1 MRAIQFLVIFSLIFN
16 SPFATAAE
24 TSGGAKQSS
33 SAGNRKPSSSA
44 QSSDVKLQKSACPAL
59 LKDWVKDDY
68 TDKSTLIVFKFNSEA
83 KTCNTSVTAY
93 QNYMSGKGVQTQYE
107 KPEALSSEFSKQ
119 FSSTISPEFSSS
131 INGCNSS
138 EDLTPEQKK
147 VIQTRF
153 YAAATRMESFN
164 KSALDEIAFIDS
176 VTEGTSTLDG
186 IECPKYLP
194 EIKASCSNL
203 KTQADS
209 CRGDAG
215 KRLDEQ
221 VQKTV
226 DALSKIERLKEAET
240 KCKMSSFVKCAG
252 GTADCAM
259 RGGFTLT
266 SQKEATKKCGNIAK
280 AIEVIKDDVPWV
292 RGDIFD
298 KIARE
303 KAKPRSS
310 TRKYLGP
317 DKIKEALKEQLK
329 ANRTALATAYKDN
342 LQNFRCLIY
351 DNSDKNE
358 KCDFEK
364 LRTELAKLDP
374 PKIPQLQD
382 KRANM
387 EFKTYYDAESCLLDR
402 HEDRAGTKSVVDNA
416 AVDAGLTIVTA
427 GLGSIAAG
435 AKVIG
440 GLSKTAIATRR
451 GAFAGSLAVDGYFAQ
466 GSSKQAY
473 KSCMETSP
481 IALEN
486 LSVQEK
492 QKSMVCD
499 NAKSQVSIARETS
512 SGCLVDSLLAGADL
526 LPFVGGAV
534 PFVARAVKKAD
545 APSTSTVTPTTPAKS
560 EVAAGKAEQ
569 TGANK
574 SETKP
579 KDQKPADKP
588 ADTKV
593 ADAKGNG
600 SKKPASK
607 PADKP
612 ADKPVD
618 TTQTSDTPSE
628 VAGKPTDNPVETPV
642 AGKTTEPP
650 TPPVTTNT
658 EKPTQPNPDL
668 APENGKLTA
677 EKKEELRAFT
687 EEAPPKNN
695 GTADTTQHV
704 AVTSK
709 PSGATANGAMG
720 AGGKA
725 AGDALDKF
733 QLAHQGQRFSMPD
746 PTGSGNKTSGQFVG
760 FAGTRE
766 NPKIEMAYQ
775 KADGSMASRD
785 VDMRDFLESNPQVR
799 HRLGDEFYK
808 IMSNGR
814 DRQADLA
821 AVGLKPSSVQTPTPT
836 QTSYNTPTPSR
847 IEVRSSNNVAGM
859 SAAAPSAPRVEQ
871 PRTNVAMNQPTA
883 SVQLNTGGGGSIGSS
898 GGGSGSI
905 ASTDMPRSSGGGGGG
920 RSPASVQPAVDS
932 TTQIEDELMAAL
944 SGKTAAPVAKS
955 KAQPVSIFNTSGSS
969 SNKASTGTAKA
980 IEETGVIDTTTNAR
994 FVEGEKIRIANFE
1007 GGKDAEFTVV
1017 KKLDNGS
1024 LRVSDYTG
1032 KEFDLL
1038 RSEVKTAERLS
1049 LNGAP
1054 DPLLNAK
1061 PSATPAKIGNN
1072 LPPGELVHK
1081 ATKADEAK
1089 LLDEAKLPE
1098 DVKLK
1103 EEFVRPGDK
1112 VTVKNFE
1119 GGGDLKAS
1127 VISKNADGTVRVKD
1141 ENGKEFDLAK
1151 SEVKGA
1157 EFSRELP
1164 SEVRQNLVIADEA
1177 DRVKTAQNY
1186 LNRSLTPAQEAAIVK
1201 SHKIAED
1208 KGIYSLSKTDLK
1220 QKTKVLRD
1228 AGFTDEEASLLLRK
1242 GVTGGTGLDDVQ
1254 IVSQQAAVPKFEI
1267 VKGKQIQ
1274 VPMGNT
1280 GRTNPGAVMSGPD
1293 KYGYYEVE
1301 FYQKGV
1307 GIGRARKTAKEL
1319 TEANVQLPPKVEN
1332 PVINVPV
1339 VGKDISYPG
1348 KVISG
1353 PNAKGQYEVE
1363 IYPPGKPV
1371 TVVRMNEADLKRAN
1385 TPLALRQAKIR
1396 DARRASF
1403 AKKSSAELEQI
1414 VSDSL
1419 RQAEGRGARDRY
1431 DVSYGSSGKPDKTLK
1446 TKKIDI
1452 DGQKALEELAKRQ
1465 SKEVNAL
1472 YEEMKV
1478 ARKSVPQVQGK
1489 KSSVSSMSAGDIYNS
1504 PQAGGARNELD
1515 FLAEQDGLKAS
1526 KFNTNQFD
1534 NMARELGITDANRAS
1549 AMDYGS
1555 VATRKETRELFERL
1569 FPGQK
1574 TFDQDLLRQ
1583 TMSYNPRG
1591 GYIGAREFANAEKFV
1606 EAVQRADVSNLTLS
1620 ERRLLN
1626 KYTDRAPLYARQ
1638 ANPDVA
1644 LLPRLNVEVDAVA
1657 DVAAAAPASSRRI
1670 ASVDE
1675 PAVSAMPT
1683 ARSQIEDAA
1692 KTAGEARN
1700 RLDYLAEQDGLKGS
1714 KLNPRQ
1720 RESVARELGIYDENK
1735 TAALDYASVGTKK
1748 EVNALFDKIFPG
1760 KKEFDVELL
1769 RQSMSYNPRGGY
1781 VNARDFSNAEKF
1793 VEAVRKADVDG
1804 STLSL
1809 SERRLLNR
1817 FTDRAPL
1824 YARQVTPETPSIPR
1838 QSLEAIVPPRITND
1852 KVSGFAARGDEIVA
1866 QATLKPGMARAGDQ
1880 VQLKNF
1886 EGGSDLNATFVR
1898 KNKDG
1903 TVRVKDS
1910 RGKEFNLSAQASG
1923 DAKFYRGLTAE
1934 LKVNGDLDPA
1944 SRVSAAQAY
1953 VKRPLT
1959 QAQKDAVMAAHEVGG
1974 AERGFFD
1981 YTAKDLREKTEIL
1994 RKSGFTTAETSLLLR
2009 KGIAGNN
2016 PAELA
2021 KVIKVEPSDV
2031 RIGDRITI
2039 DQFNGTGELRGEIVG
2054 PAKNGGMILRE
2065 ANGTET
2071 IIYKS
2076 DLDDVT
2082 NTRITR
2088 DPNRRAIASAE
2099 ETLTLNKAPIN
2110 SVNTFKKPVP
2120 VEASDARVGD
2130 RVVISEFNGTGE
2142 LDGFIVGPTKNGGF
2156 VLREANGNE
2165 TTIYKTDLEDT
2176 ANAKVLREWGNKLPE
2191 AKTETAAKI
2200 DFSPDSPVLVTKDM
2214 KNNPEI
2220 VVPLGNGELRQG
2232 RVLSKVEAKPGLAK
2246 TYVVE
2251 YADETGVINQVH
2263 LTQDQL
2269 LAANTPEALKKV
2281 KADAKRSSEYQA
2293 KSNAELQQILD
2304 EGHRAAKEA
2313 VGKGR
2318 PVDKMDLNAEPQTA
2332 LSELARRSNVTSRAV
2347 FEAYKRGGVKGVE
2360 ALAQA
2365 KDTSRA
2371 PASIVTPA
2379 VTPVIVKPLSQL
2391 KTGDY
2396 VVTAGV
2402 GDKVRLPKP
2411 VGSETEGLVLGR
2423 DKVNNEIIY
2432 TVGVKKDN
2440 AVVLQKMTDREL
2452 GDANSAFV
2460 GIKPERA
2467 RSSDPQAIRAQIE
2480 NDFANAKDEV
2490 QLAELRA
2497 KSRKK
2502 IEAKN
2507 NVTYDD
2513 STNPLLENSYGVTT
2527 PEGAIYINTD
2537 RTIDERFSTLLHE
2550 VSHTKTDRVKGD
2562 LTLKSKSG
2570 ALSAQGYEKG
2580 FSLDEIKAAT
2590 VNFAVDKQTVITQA
2604 KAGRPGVPN
2613 RAVKRDIENMQTS
2626 IDRRQAF
2633 INDTRE
2639 SLDHIDDSLGSLVAK
2654 DVGRSGNA
2662 NFTIW
2667 QVTLNDVPGKNG
2679 PVKVNFSTPVNMS
2692 RSEAMGQLREFSR
2705 QERINMLN
2713 AQSRLDYDKAY
2724 LAELRLKVGVPKRP
2738 EPLKGGSF
2746 LADTRVNSRN
2756 PASDKVKAQAADSN
2770 PQLKDLV
2777 NDLDSV
2783 LAVRGRNYGLRDVN
2797 ELTSGHPLTPTVEK
2811 QRQIMSRL
2819 NRIDRQLQPEN
2830 FSRMTSNIANDFAK
2844 TGDMDLAIPYYRAS
2858 ADTVYESLGSSAKSF
2873 WSNEAN
2879 AKAAIRAG
2887 FISDNNDVARMATE
2901 KLVLAKAK
2909 SVDQNEIKKVALDQ
2923 YYNLGYEYDRIL
2935 YGVKRYG
2942 NKNKEIDLLVIR
2954 KQQQFLSQKYQLKA
2968 DIESTG
2974 GKDSWLKMEEQAD
2987 LTVEDLLQ
2995 NPAQIIDPD
3004 KFKKTQ
3010 RVPASVPAVEA
3021 PAAPSSKL
3029 PVEQKVEGRVSKSS
3043 PELEAQ
3049 VDNYVES
3056 LKGADLSPKEVKS
3069 ILHQQDL
3076 ITATRNPV
3084 VAKVMSKAEVD
3095 FQGLKFGMLDSDVG
3109 KIAKFQE
3116 NLLLKNT
3123 KESEELFDTIRG
3135 TAQTP
3140 ATKEVKSILADL
3152 GFAHPSLLN
3161 PEISNQEIRDI
3172 IAEVPVLRGYL
3183 HELPGMQLAIRD
3195 LNAGNITSEQFRERF
3210 LANLG
3215 HNGPDDGFWGVLSG
3229 NVVPTSLANAKHP
3242 KAKVF
3247 FANSIFDHGEK
3258 LPSGV
3263 VKPKYPMPQTPAA
3276 IVHSTFDRLSQGTRG
3291 GVDKIFYELG
3301 GAPLAASPKT
3311 AIREIGV
3318 PPNKGLQL
3326 PNEMLIGN
3334 PEKTMRQLQ
3343 TLQQHAATSKQ
3354 LNKVQ
3359 QTELSQ
3365 FVGGAIQRLEKQTEY
3380 IKDHV
3385 ELTKDANGL
3394 VERMTLKFTDELGH
3408 DKKLVFTNDSPA
3420 ADVAK
3425 GMERMLLHEER
3436 LHGEPFKNFKISQPK
3451 PVSTLASTEAGKLD
3465 QRHSQASLDYLI
3477 VNIAKRSDNEKAE
3490 APEVVEFLKAY
3501 KNDPGF
3507 ATWLKTKEIPN
3518 AVHYDVKGNAQK
3530 LLSEY
3535 RGLERKPAAI
3545 EDRVTVNLA
3554 DSHLQEP
3561 SRLNAW
3567 QTERQINF
3575 KRSQYDNVISSLK
3588 KGDVVQA
3595 PSANSGKVENF
3606 ELGEYIG
3613 AGNTS
3618 NLYALKDSGK
3628 VLRLPYLTSGVSG
3641 KKTGK
3646 EFLETYIKTRDKYEG
3661 IPGLEVV
3668 KVYDHGKNY
3677 EYIVNER
3684 VSIRMTL
3691 NQVEDRLYALKS
3703 GKKLSDADEKEF
3715 NELQAV
3721 WDKFTKMAP
3730 EIAKRSNDPARVSSL
3745 QSPRAD
3751 VRDMALVNE
3760 ARQVALTPDGR
3771 LVLLDWE

>member
-33 SAGNRKPSSSA
+33 SAGNRKPSSS
-44 QSSDVKLQKSACPAL
+44 QESSDVKLQKSSCPAL

-68 TDKSTLIVFKFNSEA
+68 TDKSTLMVFKFNSEA
-83 KTCNTSVTAY
+83 KTCNSSVTAY

-107 KPEALSSEFSKQ
+107 KPESLSAEFGKQ
-119 FSSTISPEFSSS
+119 FSSTISSEFASSV
-131 INGCNSS
+131 NGCNSS
-138 EDLTPEQKK
+138 EDLNPEQKK

-153 YAAATRMESFN
+153 YAAATRMEGFN

-176 VTEGTSTLDG
+176 VTEGASTLEG

-194 EIKASCSNL
+194 EVKSSCSNL
-203 KTQADS
+203 KAQADS
-209 CRGDAG
+209 CRNEMTAA

-221 VQKTV
+221 VAKTV
-226 DALSKIERLKEAET
+226 AALGKIERLKEAET

-252 GTADCAM
+252 STADCAM

-310 TRKYLGP
+310 ARNYLGP
-317 DKIKEALKEQLK
+317 EKIKEALKEQLK

-374 PKIPQLQD
+374 PKIPQLED

-451 GAFAGSLAVDGYFAQ
+451 GAFAGALAVDGYYAQ
-466 GSSKQAY
+466 GSTKQAY
-473 KSCMETSP
+473 KSCMEASP
-481 IALEN
+481 IALEK

-492 QKSMVCD
+492 QKNIVCE

-534 PFVARAVKKAD
+534 PFVARAVKSTD
-545 APSTSTVTPTTPAKS
+545 APSASTVTPTTPVKS

-569 TGANK
+569 TGGNK

-579 KDQKPADKP
+579 KDQKPADQP
-588 ADTKV
+588 ASDTKV
-593 ADAKGNG
+593 ADTKGNG
-600 SKKPASK
+600 SRKPAGK

-612 ADKPVD
+612 ADKPSD
-618 TTQTSDTPSE
+618 TTQSSNVDT
-628 VAGKPTDNPVETPV
+628 PVETPV
-642 AGKTTEPP
+642 AGKTSDQPAPTVSTEKP
-650 TPPVTTNT
+650 TPPVIASNDSST
-658 EKPTQPNPDL
+658 PNPDL
-668 APENGKLTA
+668 SPSNGKLTA
-677 EKKEELRAFT
+677 EKKAELRAFT
-687 EEAPPKNN
+687 EEAPPKQ
-695 GTADTTQHV
+695 DTTQHTAV
-704 AVTSK
+704 AGK
-709 PSGATANGAMG
+709 PSTGGTANGAIG
-720 AGGKA
+720 AAGKA
-725 AGDALDKF
+725 AGN
-733 QLAHQGQRFSMPD
+733 LADQFANLHQGQRYTMPD
-746 PTGSGNKTSGQFVG
+746 PTGSGHKINAQFVG
-760 FAGTRE
+760 MAGTRQ
-766 NPKIEMAYQ
+766 NPQVEMAYQ
-775 KADGSMASRD
+775 KADGSMASRN
-785 VDMRDFLESNPQVR
+785 VEVRDFLESNPEVR

-821 AVGLKPSSVQTPTPT
+821 AVGLKPSTVQTSPT
-836 QTSYNTPTPSR
+836 QLSYNNMPTPSR
-847 IEVRSSNNVAGM
+847 VEVRSSNNVTGM

-871 PRTNVAMNQPTA
+871 PRLNVAMNQPTPT
-883 SVQLNTGGGGSIGSS
+883 VQLNTGGGSGGSIGSS
-898 GGGSGSI
+898 GGGST
-905 ASTDMPRSSGGGGGG
+905 ASVDRPRSSEGGGS
-920 RSPASVQPAVDS
+920 RSPASVQPAAADS
-932 TTQIEDELMAAL
+932 TTQIENELMAAL
-944 SGKTAAPVAKS
+944 SGRSSAAPPIAKS
-955 KAQPVSIFNTSGSS
+955 RPQPVSIFNTSNSS
-969 SNKASTGTAKA
+969 SNKASAGSAKEVL
-980 IEETGVIDTTTNAR
+980 EETGAIDTTTNAR
-994 FVEGEKIRIANFE
+994 FVEGEKIRVANFE

-1024 LRVSDYTG
+1024 LRVSDDKG

-1054 DPLLNAK
+1054 DPLLNVK
-1061 PSATPAKIGNN
+1061 PVATPAKIGNN
-1072 LPPGELVHK
+1072 LPPGELVRK
-1081 ATKADEAK
+1081 AATKVE
-1089 LLDEAKLPE
+1089 EAKLPE

-1103 EEFVRPGDK
+1103 EEFIRPGDK
-1112 VTVKNFE
+1112 VTVNNFE

-1127 VISKNADGTVRVKD
+1127 VVKKNADGTVRVKD
-1141 ENGKEFDLAK
+1141 ENGKEFDLIK

-1164 SEVRQNLVIADEA
+1164 AEVKQNLEIADEA
-1177 DRVKTAQNY
+1177 ERVKTAQNY
-1186 LNRSLTPAQEAAIVK
+1186 LNRSLTPTQEDALVK
-1201 SHKIAED
+1201 SHKIAGD

-1242 GVTGGTGLDDVQ
+1242 GVTGGTGLDEVR

-1319 TEANVQLPPKVEN
+1319 TEANVQLPPKVDN

-1339 VGKDISYPG
+1339 VGKDVSYPG
-1348 KVISG
+1348 KVING

-1363 IYPPGKPV
+1363 IYPPGQPV

-1419 RQAEGRGARDRY
+1419 RQAEGRGTRDRY

-1446 TKKIDI
+1446 AKKIDI

-1472 YEEMKV
+1472 YEEMKL

-1504 PQAGGARNELD
+1504 QQAGGARNELD
-1515 FLAEQDGLKAS
+1515 FLAEQDGLKGS
-1526 KFNTNQFD
+1526 KFNSNQFD

-1555 VATRKETRELFERL
+1555 VANRKETRELFERL

-1574 TFDQDLLRQ
+1574 TFDQDMLRQ

-1606 EAVQRADVSNLTLS
+1606 EAVQRADVSQLTLS

-1657 DVAAAAPASSRRI
+1657 DAVTPSVSRKV
-1670 ASVDE
+1670 ASVDG
-1675 PAVSAMPT
+1675 PALSAMPT
-1683 ARSQIEDAA
+1683 ARSQIEDAG

-1714 KLNPRQ
+1714 RLNPRQ

-1852 KVSGFAARGDEIVA
+1852 KVTDLAARGDEIVA
-1866 QATLKPGMARAGDQ
+1866 QATLKPEMARAGDQ

-1886 EGGSDLNATFVR
+1886 EGGDLNATFVR
-1898 KNKDG
+1898 RNKDG

-1910 RGKEFNLSAQASG
+1910 RGKEFNLNAQASG

-1944 SRVSAAQAY
+1944 ARVSAAQAY
-1953 VKRPLT
+1953 VKRHLT
-1959 QAQKDAVMAAHEVGG
+1959 QAQKDAVLTAHDVGG

-1981 YTAKDLREKTEIL
+1981 YTAKDLRDKTEIL
-1994 RKSGFTTAETSLLLR
+1994 RKSGFTTTETSLLLR

-2031 RIGDRITI
+2031 RVGDRVTI

-2071 IIYKS
+2071 IIYKA
-2076 DLDDVT
+2076 DLDDAT

-2088 DPNRRAIASAE
+2088 DPNRRTIASSD
-2099 ETLTLNKAPIN
+2099 ETLTLNKAPIKA
-2110 SVNTFKKPVP
+2110 VNTFKKPVP
-2120 VEASDARVGD
+2120 VEASEARIGD

-2142 LDGFIVGPTKNGGF
+2142 LDGFIVGPSKNGGF
-2156 VLREANGNE
+2156 VLREANGAE
-2165 TTIYKTDLEDT
+2165 TTIYKTDLADT
-2176 ANAKVLREWGNKLPE
+2176 TNAKVLREWGTKLPE
-2191 AKTETAAKI
+2191 SKTEMAAKI
-2200 DFSPDSPVLVTKDM
+2200 DFSADSPVLVTKDM

-2232 RVLSKVEAKPGLAK
+2232 HVLSKVEAKPGLAK

-2263 LTQDQL
+2263 LTQEQL

-2281 KADAKRSSEYQA
+2281 KADVKRSTEYQA
-2293 KSNAELQQILD
+2293 KSNTELQQILD

-2332 LSELARRSNVTSRAV
+2332 LSELARRSQVTSRAV

-2365 KDTSRA
+2365 KDTART
-2371 PASIVTPA
+2371 PASIVSPA

-2402 GDKVRLPKP
+2402 GDKVKLPKP

-2440 AVVLQKMTDREL
+2440 SVLLQKMTDREL
-2452 GDANSAFV
+2452 GDANSSFV

-2480 NDFANAKDEV
+2480 NDFANAKNEA

-2502 IEAKN
+2502 VEAKN
-2507 NVTYDD
+2507 SVTYDD
-2513 STNPLLENSYGVTT
+2513 STNPLLEGSYGVTT

-2537 RTIDERFSTLLHE
+2537 RGMDERFSTLLHE
-2550 VSHTKTDRVKGD
+2550 VSHTRTDRVKGD
-2562 LTLKSKSG
+2562 LSLKSKSG

-2580 FSLDEIKAAT
+2580 FSLDEVKAAT
-2590 VNFAVDKQTVITQA
+2590 VNFAVDKQTVITQS

-2667 QVTLNDVPGKNG
+2667 QVTLNDVPGKTG

-2724 LAELRLKVGVPKRP
+2724 LTELRAKVGVPKRP

-2756 PASDKVKAQAADSN
+2756 PASDKVKAQAADAN
-2770 PQLKDLV
+2770 PQMKDLV
-2777 NDLDSV
+2777 NELDSV

-2942 NKNKEIDLLVIR
+2942 NKNKEVDLLVIR
-2954 KQQQFLSQKYQLKA
+2954 KQQQFLSQKYKLKD
-2968 DIESTG
+2968 DIESAG
-2974 GKDSWLKMEEQAD
+2974 GKEAWQKMEEQAD
-2987 LTVEDLLQ
+2987 LTVEDLLS

-3010 RVPASVPAVEA
+3010 RVPASA
-3021 PAAPSSKL
+3021 PAAEVPPPPSSRL

-3043 PELEAQ
+3043 AELEAQ
-3049 VDNYVES
+3049 VDTYVES

-3195 LNAGNITSEQFRERF
+3195 LNAGNITSQQFRERF

-3215 HNGPDDGFWGVLSG
+3215 HNGPDDGFWGILSG
-3229 NVVPTSLANAKHP
+3229 SVVPTSLANAKHP

-3263 VKPKYPMPQTPAA
+3263 VKPKYPMPQTTAG

-3291 GVDKIFYELG
+3291 GIDKIFYELG
-3301 GAPLAASPKT
+3301 GAPLAANPKA

-3318 PPNKGLQL
+3318 QPNKGLQL

-3334 PEKTMRQLQ
+3334 PEKTVRQLEA
-3343 TLQQHAATSKQ
+3343 LQKHAATSKQ

-3359 QTELSQ
+3359 QAELSQ
-3365 FVGGAIQRLEKQTEY
+3365 FVGGAIHRLEKQNEY
-3380 IKDHV
+3380 IKEHV
-3385 ELTKDANGL
+3385 ELARDVNGL
-3394 VERMTLKFTDELGH
+3394 VERMTLKFTDELGNE
-3408 DKKLVFTNDSPA
+3408 KKLVFTNDSPA

-3436 LHGEPFKNFKISQPK
+3436 LHGEPFKNFKITQPK
-3451 PVSTLASTEAGKLD
+3451 PALSLASTEAGKLD
-3465 QRHSQASLDYLI
+3465 QRHAQASLDYLI
-3477 VNIAKRSDNEKAE
+3477 VNIAKRSDNEKAD

-3507 ATWLKTKEIPN
+3507 ATWLKTKEVPN

-3530 LLSEY
+3530 LLGEF
-3535 RGLERKPAAI
+3535 RGLERKPTAI

-3575 KRSQYDNVISSLK
+3575 KRSQYDNVVSSLK

-3595 PSANSGKVENF
+3595 PSATSGKVENF

-3618 NLYALKDSGK
+3618 NLYAMKDSNK

-3646 EFLETYIKTRDKYEG
+3646 EFLETYVKTRDKYEG

-3691 NQVEDRLYALKS
+3691 NQVEDRLYTLKS
-3703 GKKLSDADEKEF
+3703 GKKLSAAEEKEF

-3721 WDKFTKMAP
+3721 WDKFAKMAP

-3751 VRDMALVNE
+3751 VRDMALVQE

>member
-33 SAGNRKPSSSA
+33 SAGNRKPSSS
-44 QSSDVKLQKSACPAL
+44 QESSDVKLQKSSCPAL

-83 KTCNTSVTAY
+83 KTCNSSVTAY

-107 KPEALSSEFSKQ
+107 KPEALSAEFSKQ
-119 FSSTISPEFSSS
+119 FSSTISSEFASSV
-131 INGCNSS
+131 NGCNSS

-147 VIQTRF
+147 IIQTRF
-153 YAAATRMESFN
+153 YAAATRMEGFN

-176 VTEGTSTLDG
+176 VTEGSSVLEG

-194 EIKASCSNL
+194 DVKDSCRNL
-203 KTQADS
+203 KAQADS
-209 CRGDAG
+209 CSKEMTAA

-221 VQKTV
+221 VKKTT
-226 DALSKIERLKEAET
+226 DALAKIERLKEAET

-252 GTADCAM
+252 SAADCAM

-292 RGDIFD
+292 RGEIFD

-310 TRKYLGP
+310 TRNYLGP
-317 DKIKEALKEQLK
+317 EKIKEALKEQLK

-374 PKIPQLQD
+374 PKIPQLED

-416 AVDAGLTIVTA
+416 AVDAGLTIATA

-451 GAFAGSLAVDGYFAQ
+451 GAFAGALAVDGYYAQ
-466 GSSKQAY
+466 GSTKQAY
-473 KSCMETSP
+473 KSCMEASP
-481 IALEN
+481 IALEK
-486 LSVQEK
+486 LSIQEK
-492 QKSMVCD
+492 QKNIVCE

-534 PFVARAVKKAD
+534 PFIVRAAKSAD
-545 APSTSTVTPTTPAKS
+545 APSASTVTPTTPVKS

-569 TGANK
+569 TGGKKAAVQPTSDTQVADTKGNGSRKPAGKPAN
-574 SETKP
+574 
-579 KDQKPADKP
+579 KPADKP
-588 ADTKV
+588 ADT
-593 ADAKGNG
+593 AQ
-600 SKKPASK
+600 SSET
-607 PADKP
+607 
-612 ADKPVD
+612 PVD
-618 TTQTSDTPSE
+618 TPAAGKTSDQP
-628 VAGKPTDNPVETPV
+628 APTV
-642 AGKTTEPP
+642 TTEPP
-650 TPPVTTNT
+650 TPITTASNDKPVD
-658 EKPTQPNPDL
+658 NPDL
-668 APENGKLTA
+668 SPSNGKLTA

-687 EEAPPKNN
+687 QEAPPKQ
-695 GTADTTQHV
+695 DTTQHTAV
-704 AVTSK
+704 AGK
-709 PSGATANGAMG
+709 PAAVGVANGVG
-720 AGGKA
+720 AAGKA
-725 AGDALDKF
+725 AANIADQFASL
-733 QLAHQGQRFSMPD
+733 HQGQRYTMPD
-746 PTGSGNKTSGQFVG
+746 PTGAGHKINAQFVG
-760 FAGTRE
+760 MAGTRQ
-766 NPKIEMAYQ
+766 NPQIEMAYQ
-775 KADGSMASRD
+775 KPDGSMASRN
-785 VDMRDFLESNPQVR
+785 VEMRDFLESNPEVR
-799 HRLGDEFYK
+799 HRIGDEFYK

-821 AVGLKPSSVQTPTPT
+821 AVGLKPSTIQTTTPT
-836 QTSYNTPTPSR
+836 QLSYNTPTPSR
-847 IEVRSSNNVAGM
+847 VEVRSSNTVAGM
-859 SAAAPSAPRVEQ
+859 SAAAPSVPRVEQ
-871 PRTNVAMNQPTA
+871 PRTNVAINQPTLTG
-883 SVQLNTGGGGSIGSS
+883 QLNAGGSGSIGSS
-898 GGGSGSI
+898 GSGGGST
-905 ASTDMPRSSGGGGGG
+905 ASVDKPRSSEGGGS
-920 RSPASVQPAVDS
+920 RSPASVQSVADS
-932 TTQIEDELMAAL
+932 TTQIENELMAAL
-944 SGKTAAPVAKS
+944 NGKGTAAPPAVAKS
-955 KAQPVSIFNTSGSS
+955 RSQPVSIFNNSGSS
-969 SNKASTGTAKA
+969 ANKGSTASAKEVL
-980 IEETGVIDTTTNAR
+980 EEAGAIDTTTNAR
-994 FVEGEKIRIANFE
+994 FVEGEKIRVANFE

-1024 LRVSDYTG
+1024 LRVSDDKG

-1061 PSATPAKIGNN
+1061 PAATPAKIGNN

-1081 ATKADEAK
+1081 AAAK
-1089 LLDEAKLPE
+1089 VDDAKLPE

-1112 VTVKNFE
+1112 VTVENFE

-1127 VISKNADGTVRVKD
+1127 VVKKNADGTVRVKD
-1141 ENGKEFDLAK
+1141 ENGKEFDLVK

-1164 SEVRQNLVIADEA
+1164 AEVRQNLEIADEVE
-1177 DRVKTAQNY
+1177 RVKSAQNY
-1186 LNRSLTPAQEAAIVK
+1186 LNRSLTPAQEDALLK
-1201 SHKIAED
+1201 SHKIAGD

-1242 GVTGGTGLDDVQ
+1242 GITGGTGLDEVR
-1254 IVSQQAAVPKFEI
+1254 IVSQQAAIPKFEI

-1339 VGKDISYPG
+1339 VGKDVSYPG

-1363 IYPPGKPV
+1363 IYPAGQPV

-1419 RQAEGRGARDRY
+1419 RQADGRGTRDRY

-1465 SKEVNAL
+1465 NKQTNVL
-1472 YEEMKV
+1472 YEEMKL

-1515 FLAEQDGLKAS
+1515 FLAEQDGLKGS
-1526 KFNTNQFD
+1526 RFNTNQFD

-1555 VATRKETRELFERL
+1555 VASRKETRELFERL

-1574 TFDQDLLRQ
+1574 TFDQDMLRQ
-1583 TMSYNPRG
+1583 SMSYNPRG

-1606 EAVQRADVSNLTLS
+1606 EAVRRADVSQLTLS

-1644 LLPRLNVEVDAVA
+1644 LLPRLNVEAGAVVDAVA
-1657 DVAAAAPASSRRI
+1657 PVISRRI
-1670 ASVDE
+1670 ASVDGQ
-1675 PAVSAMPT
+1675 ALSAMPT
-1683 ARSQIEDAA
+1683 ARSQIEDAG

-1700 RLDYLAEQDGLKGS
+1700 RLDFLAEQDGLKGS
-1714 KLNPRQ
+1714 RLNSRQ

-1824 YARQVTPETPSIPR
+1824 YARQVTPEAPSIPR

-1866 QATLKPGMARAGDQ
+1866 QATLKPEMARAGDQ

-1886 EGGSDLNATFVR
+1886 EGGDLNATFVR
-1898 KNKDG
+1898 RNKDG

-1910 RGKEFNLSAQASG
+1910 RGKEINLNAQASG
-1923 DAKFYRGLTAE
+1923 EAKFYRGLTAE

-1959 QAQKDAVMAAHEVGG
+1959 QAQKNAVMAAHEVGG
-1974 AERGFFD
+1974 TERGFFD
-1981 YTAKDLREKTEIL
+1981 YTAKDLRDKTEIL

-2031 RIGDRITI
+2031 RVGDRVTI
-2039 DQFNGTGELRGEIVG
+2039 DQFNGTGELRGEIVA

-2071 IIYKS
+2071 IIYKA

-2088 DPNRRAIASAE
+2088 DPSRRIIASSD
-2099 ETLTLNKAPIN
+2099 ETLTLSKAPI
-2110 SVNTFKKPVP
+2110 SAVNTFKKPVP

-2142 LDGFIVGPTKNGGF
+2142 LDGFIVGPSKNGGF
-2156 VLREANGNE
+2156 VLREVNGHE
-2165 TTIYKTDLEDT
+2165 TTIYKTDLADT

-2200 DFSPDSPVLVTKDM
+2200 DFSADSPVLVNKDM

-2232 RVLSKVEAKPGLAK
+2232 HVLSKVEAKPGLAK

-2263 LTQDQL
+2263 LTQEQL

-2281 KADAKRSSEYQA
+2281 KADAKRSAEYQA
-2293 KSNAELQQILD
+2293 KSNAELQQVLD

-2360 ALAQA
+2360 ALAQV
-2365 KDTSRA
+2365 KDTARTPSSI
-2371 PASIVTPA
+2371 ASPA
-2379 VTPVIVKPLSQL
+2379 VTPVIIKPLSQL

-2402 GDKVRLPKP
+2402 GDKVKLPKP
-2411 VGSETEGLVLGR
+2411 VGSENEGLVLGR

-2432 TVGVKKDN
+2432 TVAVKKDN
-2440 AVVLQKMTDREL
+2440 SVILQKMTDREL
-2452 GDANSAFV
+2452 GDANSSFV
-2460 GIKPERA
+2460 GIKPERV

-2480 NDFANAKDEV
+2480 NDFANAKDEA
-2490 QLAELRA
+2490 QLVELRA

-2502 IEAKN
+2502 VEAKN
-2507 NVTYDD
+2507 SVTYDD
-2513 STNPLLENSYGVTT
+2513 STNPLLESSYGVTT

-2537 RTIDERFSTLLHE
+2537 RGMDERFSTLLHE
-2550 VSHTKTDRVKGD
+2550 VSHTRTDRVKGD
-2562 LTLKSKSG
+2562 LAIKSKSG

-2580 FSLDEIKAAT
+2580 FSLDEVKAAT
-2590 VNFAVDKQTVITQA
+2590 VNFAVDKQTVITQS

-2639 SLDHIDDSLGSLVAK
+2639 SLDHIDDALGSLVAK

-2667 QVTLNDVPGKNG
+2667 QVTLNDVPGKAG

-2724 LAELRLKVGVPKRP
+2724 LTELRAKVGVPKRP

-2746 LADTRVNSRN
+2746 LADTRVNSRT
-2756 PASDKVKAQAADSN
+2756 PASDKVKAQAADAN
-2770 PQLKDLV
+2770 PQMKELV
-2777 NDLDSV
+2777 NELDSV

-2844 TGDMDLAIPYYRAS
+2844 NGDMDLAIPYYRAS

-2909 SVDQNEIKKVALDQ
+2909 SVDQSEIKKVALDQ

-2942 NKNKEIDLLVIR
+2942 NKNKEVDLLVIR
-2954 KQQQFLSQKYQLKA
+2954 KQQQFLSQKYKLKG
-2968 DIESTG
+2968 DIEAAG
-2974 GKDSWLKMEEQAD
+2974 GKDAWLKMEEQAD
-2987 LTVEDLLQ
+2987 LTVEDLLS
-2995 NPAQIIDPD
+2995 NPTQIIDPD

-3010 RVPASVPAVEA
+3010 RVPASTPAAEA
-3021 PAAPSSKL
+3021 PAPPSSRL
-3029 PVEQKVEGRVSKSS
+3029 PAEQKVEGKVSKSS

-3049 VDNYVES
+3049 VDKYVES

-3195 LNAGNITSEQFRERF
+3195 LNAGNITSQQFRERF

-3215 HNGPDDGFWGVLSG
+3215 HNGPDDGFWGFLSG

-3258 LPSGV
+3258 IPSGV

-3301 GAPLAASPKT
+3301 GAPLAANPKA

-3334 PEKTMRQLQ
+3334 PEKTVRQLEA
-3343 TLQQHAATSKQ
+3343 LQKHAATAKQ

-3359 QTELSQ
+3359 QNELSQ
-3365 FVGGAIQRLEKQTEY
+3365 FVGGAIHRLEKQNEY

-3385 ELTKDANGL
+3385 ELARDANGL
-3394 VERMTLKFTDELGH
+3394 VERMTLKFTDELGN

-3436 LHGEPFKNFKISQPK
+3436 LHGEPFKNFKITEPK
-3451 PVSTLASTEAGKLD
+3451 PELSLASKEAGKLD
-3465 QRHSQASLDYLI
+3465 QRHAQASLDYLI
-3477 VNIAKRSDNEKAE
+3477 VNIAKRSDNEKAD

-3507 ATWLKTKEIPN
+3507 ATWLKTKEVPN

-3535 RGLERKPAAI
+3535 RGLDRKPTAI
-3545 EDRVTVNLA
+3545 EDHVTVNLA

-3575 KRSQYDNVISSLK
+3575 KRSQYDNVVSSLK

-3595 PSANSGKVENF
+3595 LSANSGKVENF

-3618 NLYALKDSGK
+3618 NLYALKEPGK

-3646 EFLETYIKTRDKYEG
+3646 EFLETYVKTRDKYEG

-3691 NQVEDRLYALKS
+3691 NQVEDRLYVLKL
-3703 GKKLSDADEKEF
+3703 GKKLSDAEEKEF

-3730 EIAKRSNDPARVSSL
+3730 EIAKRSNDSARVSSL
-3745 QSPRAD
+3745 QSTRAD
-3751 VRDMALVNE
+3751 VRDMALVQE

>member
-33 SAGNRKPSSSA
+33 SAGNRKPSSS
-44 QSSDVKLQKSACPAL
+44 QESSDVKLQKSSCPAL

-83 KTCNTSVTAY
+83 KTCNSSVTAY

-107 KPEALSSEFSKQ
+107 KPEALSAEFSKQ
-119 FSSTISPEFSSS
+119 FSSTISSEFASSV
-131 INGCNSS
+131 NGCNSS

-147 VIQTRF
+147 IIQTRF
-153 YAAATRMESFN
+153 YAAATRMEGFN

-176 VTEGTSTLDG
+176 VTEGSSVLEG

-194 EIKASCSNL
+194 DVKDSCRNL
-203 KTQADS
+203 KAQADS
-209 CRGDAG
+209 CSKEMTAA

-221 VQKTV
+221 VKKTT
-226 DALSKIERLKEAET
+226 DALAKIERLKEAET

-252 GTADCAM
+252 STADCAM

-292 RGDIFD
+292 RGEIFD

-310 TRKYLGP
+310 TRNYLGP
-317 DKIKEALKEQLK
+317 EKIKEALKEQLK

-374 PKIPQLQD
+374 PKIPQLED

-416 AVDAGLTIVTA
+416 AVDAGLTIATA

-451 GAFAGSLAVDGYFAQ
+451 GAFAGALAVDGYYAQ
-466 GSSKQAY
+466 GSTKQAY
-473 KSCMETSP
+473 KSCMEASP
-481 IALEN
+481 IALEK
-486 LSVQEK
+486 LSIQEK
-492 QKSMVCD
+492 QKNIVCE

-534 PFVARAVKKAD
+534 PFIVRAAKSAD
-545 APSTSTVTPTTPAKS
+545 APSASTVTPTTPVKS

-569 TGANK
+569 TGGKKAAVQPTSDTQVADTKGNGSRKPAGKPAN
-574 SETKP
+574 
-579 KDQKPADKP
+579 KPADKP
-588 ADTKV
+588 ADT
-593 ADAKGNG
+593 AQ
-600 SKKPASK
+600 SSET
-607 PADKP
+607 
-612 ADKPVD
+612 PVD
-618 TTQTSDTPSE
+618 TPAAGKTSDQP
-628 VAGKPTDNPVETPV
+628 APTV
-642 AGKTTEPP
+642 TTEPP
-650 TPPVTTNT
+650 TPITTASNDKPVD
-658 EKPTQPNPDL
+658 NPDL
-668 APENGKLTA
+668 SPSNGKLTA

-687 EEAPPKNN
+687 QEAPPKQ
-695 GTADTTQHV
+695 DTTQHTAV
-704 AVTSK
+704 AGK
-709 PSGATANGAMG
+709 PAAVGVANGVG
-720 AGGKA
+720 AAGKA
-725 AGDALDKF
+725 AANIADQFASL
-733 QLAHQGQRFSMPD
+733 HQGQRYTMPD
-746 PTGSGNKTSGQFVG
+746 PTGAGHKINAQFVG
-760 FAGTRE
+760 MAGTRQ
-766 NPKIEMAYQ
+766 NPQIEMAYQ
-775 KADGSMASRD
+775 KPDGSMASRN
-785 VDMRDFLESNPQVR
+785 VEMRDFLESNPEVR
-799 HRLGDEFYK
+799 HRIGDEFYK

-821 AVGLKPSSVQTPTPT
+821 AVGLKPSTIQTTTPT
-836 QTSYNTPTPSR
+836 QLSYNTPTPSR
-847 IEVRSSNNVAGM
+847 VEVRSSNTVAGM
-859 SAAAPSAPRVEQ
+859 SAAAPSVPRVEQ
-871 PRTNVAMNQPTA
+871 PRTNVAINQPTLTG
-883 SVQLNTGGGGSIGSS
+883 QLNAGGSGSIGSS
-898 GGGSGSI
+898 GSGGGST
-905 ASTDMPRSSGGGGGG
+905 ASVDKPRSSEGGGS
-920 RSPASVQPAVDS
+920 RSPASVQSVADS
-932 TTQIEDELMAAL
+932 TTQIENELMAAL
-944 SGKTAAPVAKS
+944 NGKGTAAPPAVAKS
-955 KAQPVSIFNTSGSS
+955 RSQPVSIFNNSGSS
-969 SNKASTGTAKA
+969 ANKGSTASAKEVL
-980 IEETGVIDTTTNAR
+980 EEAGAIDTTTNAR
-994 FVEGEKIRIANFE
+994 FVEGEKIRVANFE

-1024 LRVSDYTG
+1024 LRVSDDKG

-1061 PSATPAKIGNN
+1061 PAATPAKIGNN

-1081 ATKADEAK
+1081 AAVKVD
-1089 LLDEAKLPE
+1089 DAKLPE

-1112 VTVKNFE
+1112 VTVENFE

-1127 VISKNADGTVRVKD
+1127 VVKKNADGTVRVKD
-1141 ENGKEFDLAK
+1141 ENGKEFDLVK

-1164 SEVRQNLVIADEA
+1164 AEVRQNLEIADEVE
-1177 DRVKTAQNY
+1177 RVKSAQNY
-1186 LNRSLTPAQEAAIVK
+1186 LNRSLTPAQEDALLK
-1201 SHKIAED
+1201 SHKIAGD

-1242 GVTGGTGLDDVQ
+1242 GITGGTGLDEVR
-1254 IVSQQAAVPKFEI
+1254 IVSQQAAIPKFEI

-1339 VGKDISYPG
+1339 VGKDVSYPG

-1363 IYPPGKPV
+1363 IYPAGQPV

-1419 RQAEGRGARDRY
+1419 RQADGRGTRDRY

-1465 SKEVNAL
+1465 NKQTNVL
-1472 YEEMKV
+1472 YEEMKL

-1515 FLAEQDGLKAS
+1515 FLAEQDGLKGS
-1526 KFNTNQFD
+1526 RFNTNQFD

-1555 VATRKETRELFERL
+1555 VASRKETRELFERL

-1574 TFDQDLLRQ
+1574 TFDQDMLRQ
-1583 TMSYNPRG
+1583 SMSYNPRG

-1606 EAVQRADVSNLTLS
+1606 EAVRRADVSQLTLS

-1644 LLPRLNVEVDAVA
+1644 LLPRLNVEAGAVVDAVA
-1657 DVAAAAPASSRRI
+1657 PVISRRI
-1670 ASVDE
+1670 ASVDGQGL
-1675 PAVSAMPT
+1675 SAMPT
-1683 ARSQIEDAA
+1683 ARSQIEDAG

-1700 RLDYLAEQDGLKGS
+1700 RLDFLAEQDGLKGS
-1714 KLNPRQ
+1714 RLNSRQ

-1824 YARQVTPETPSIPR
+1824 YARQVTPEAPSIPR

-1866 QATLKPGMARAGDQ
+1866 QATLKPEMARAGDQ

-1886 EGGSDLNATFVR
+1886 EGGDLNATFVR
-1898 KNKDG
+1898 RNKDG

-1910 RGKEFNLSAQASG
+1910 RGKEINLNAQASG
-1923 DAKFYRGLTAE
+1923 EAKFYRGLTAE

-1959 QAQKDAVMAAHEVGG
+1959 QAQKNAVMAAHEVGG
-1974 AERGFFD
+1974 TERGFFD
-1981 YTAKDLREKTEIL
+1981 YTAKDLRDKTEIL

-2031 RIGDRITI
+2031 RVGDRVTI
-2039 DQFNGTGELRGEIVG
+2039 DQFNGTGELRGEIVA

-2071 IIYKS
+2071 IIYKA

-2088 DPNRRAIASAE
+2088 DPSRRIIASSD
-2099 ETLTLNKAPIN
+2099 ETLTLSKAPI
-2110 SVNTFKKPVP
+2110 SAVNTFKKPVP

-2142 LDGFIVGPTKNGGF
+2142 LDGFIVGPSKNGGF
-2156 VLREANGNE
+2156 VLREVNGHE
-2165 TTIYKTDLEDT
+2165 TTIYKTDLADT

-2200 DFSPDSPVLVTKDM
+2200 DFSADSPVLVNKDM

-2220 VVPLGNGELRQG
+2220 VVPLGNGEVRQG
-2232 RVLSKVEAKPGLAK
+2232 HVLSKVEAKPGLAK

-2263 LTQDQL
+2263 LTQEQL

-2281 KADAKRSSEYQA
+2281 KADAKRSAEYQA
-2293 KSNAELQQILD
+2293 KSNAELQQVLD

-2360 ALAQA
+2360 ALAQV
-2365 KDTSRA
+2365 KDTARTPSSI
-2371 PASIVTPA
+2371 ASPA
-2379 VTPVIVKPLSQL
+2379 VTPVIIKPLSQL

-2402 GDKVRLPKP
+2402 GDKVKLPKP
-2411 VGSETEGLVLGR
+2411 VGSENEGLVLGR

-2432 TVGVKKDN
+2432 TVAVKKDN
-2440 AVVLQKMTDREL
+2440 SVILQKMTDREL
-2452 GDANSAFV
+2452 GDANSSFV
-2460 GIKPERA
+2460 GIKPERV
-2467 RSSDPQAIRAQIE
+2467 RSSDLQAIRAQIE
-2480 NDFANAKDEV
+2480 NDFANAKDEA
-2490 QLAELRA
+2490 QLVELRA

-2502 IEAKN
+2502 VEAKN
-2507 NVTYDD
+2507 SVTYDD
-2513 STNPLLENSYGVTT
+2513 STNPLLESSYGVTT

-2537 RTIDERFSTLLHE
+2537 RGMDERFSTLLHE
-2550 VSHTKTDRVKGD
+2550 VSHTRTDRVKGD
-2562 LTLKSKSG
+2562 LAIKSKSG

-2580 FSLDEIKAAT
+2580 FSLDEVKAAT
-2590 VNFAVDKQTVITQA
+2590 VNFAVDKQTVITQS

-2639 SLDHIDDSLGSLVAK
+2639 SLDHIDDALGSLVAK

-2667 QVTLNDVPGKNG
+2667 QVTLNDVPGKAG

-2724 LAELRLKVGVPKRP
+2724 LTELR
-2738 EPLKGGSF
+2738 
-2746 LADTRVNSRN
+2746 A
-2756 PASDKVKAQAADSN
+2756 
-2770 PQLKDLV
+2770 
-2777 NDLDSV
+2777 
-2783 LAVRGRNYGLRDVN
+2783 
-2797 ELTSGHPLTPTVEK
+2797 
-2811 QRQIMSRL
+2811 
-2819 NRIDRQLQPEN
+2819 
-2830 FSRMTSNIANDFAK
+2830 
-2844 TGDMDLAIPYYRAS
+2844 
-2858 ADTVYESLGSSAKSF
+2858 
-2873 WSNEAN
+2873 
-2879 AKAAIRAG
+2879 
-2887 FISDNNDVARMATE
+2887 
-2901 KLVLAKAK
+2901 
-2909 SVDQNEIKKVALDQ
+2909 
-2923 YYNLGYEYDRIL
+2923 
-2935 YGVKRYG
+2935 
-2942 NKNKEIDLLVIR
+2942 
-2954 KQQQFLSQKYQLKA
+2954 
-2968 DIESTG
+2968 
-2974 GKDSWLKMEEQAD
+2974 
-2987 LTVEDLLQ
+2987 
-2995 NPAQIIDPD
+2995 
-3004 KFKKTQ
+3004 
-3010 RVPASVPAVEA
+3010 
-3021 PAAPSSKL
+3021 
-3029 PVEQKVEGRVSKSS
+3029 
-3043 PELEAQ
+3043 
-3049 VDNYVES
+3049 
-3056 LKGADLSPKEVKS
+3056 
-3069 ILHQQDL
+3069 
-3076 ITATRNPV
+3076 
-3084 VAKVMSKAEVD
+3084 
-3095 FQGLKFGMLDSDVG
+3095 
-3109 KIAKFQE
+3109 
-3116 NLLLKNT
+3116 
-3123 KESEELFDTIRG
+3123 
-3135 TAQTP
+3135 
-3140 ATKEVKSILADL
+3140 
-3152 GFAHPSLLN
+3152 
-3161 PEISNQEIRDI
+3161 
-3172 IAEVPVLRGYL
+3172 
-3183 HELPGMQLAIRD
+3183 
-3195 LNAGNITSEQFRERF
+3195 
-3210 LANLG
+3210 
-3215 HNGPDDGFWGVLSG
+3215 
-3229 NVVPTSLANAKHP
+3229 
-3242 KAKVF
+3242 
-3247 FANSIFDHGEK
+3247 
-3258 LPSGV
+3258 
-3263 VKPKYPMPQTPAA
+3263 
-3276 IVHSTFDRLSQGTRG
+3276 
-3291 GVDKIFYELG
+3291 
-3301 GAPLAASPKT
+3301 
-3311 AIREIGV
+3311 
-3318 PPNKGLQL
+3318 
-3326 PNEMLIGN
+3326 
-3334 PEKTMRQLQ
+3334 
-3343 TLQQHAATSKQ
+3343 
-3354 LNKVQ
+3354 
-3359 QTELSQ
+3359 
-3365 FVGGAIQRLEKQTEY
+3365 
-3380 IKDHV
+3380 
-3385 ELTKDANGL
+3385 
-3394 VERMTLKFTDELGH
+3394 
-3408 DKKLVFTNDSPA
+3408 
-3420 ADVAK
+3420 
-3425 GMERMLLHEER
+3425 
-3436 LHGEPFKNFKISQPK
+3436 
-3451 PVSTLASTEAGKLD
+3451 
-3465 QRHSQASLDYLI
+3465 
-3477 VNIAKRSDNEKAE
+3477 
-3490 APEVVEFLKAY
+3490 
-3501 KNDPGF
+3501 
-3507 ATWLKTKEIPN
+3507 
-3518 AVHYDVKGNAQK
+3518 
-3530 LLSEY
+3530 
-3535 RGLERKPAAI
+3535 
-3545 EDRVTVNLA
+3545 
-3554 DSHLQEP
+3554 
-3561 SRLNAW
+3561 
-3567 QTERQINF
+3567 
-3575 KRSQYDNVISSLK
+3575 
-3588 KGDVVQA
+3588 
-3595 PSANSGKVENF
+3595 
-3606 ELGEYIG
+3606 
-3613 AGNTS
+3613 
-3618 NLYALKDSGK
+3618 
-3628 VLRLPYLTSGVSG
+3628 
-3641 KKTGK
+3641 
-3646 EFLETYIKTRDKYEG
+3646 
-3661 IPGLEVV
+3661 
-3668 KVYDHGKNY
+3668 
-3677 EYIVNER
+3677 
-3684 VSIRMTL
+3684 
-3691 NQVEDRLYALKS
+3691 
-3703 GKKLSDADEKEF
+3703 
-3715 NELQAV
+3715 
-3721 WDKFTKMAP
+3721 
-3730 EIAKRSNDPARVSSL
+3730 
-3745 QSPRAD
+3745 
-3751 VRDMALVNE
+3751 
-3760 ARQVALTPDGR
+3760 
-3771 LVLLDWE
+3771 